1 MHKANRTPML
11 TCLLTLLLPAV
22 STAQTCNTAHL
33 VAATPSSQFLDN
45 NDGTVTNK
53 KTKLTWKKC
62 SEAQLWNSTTS
73 QCDGTAEAYTWQEAL
88 AQAPLANS
96 DRFAEKTD
104 WRLPNF
110 QELATLVETQCS
122 EPSINLSVFPGT
134 SPEVFWSASPYGS
147 KSDFAHYVN
156 FNIGQISASTK
167 TETYLVRLVRGG
179 VW

>member
-1 MHKANRTPML
+1 MYKTNKAVLLP
-11 TCLLTLLLPAV
+11 CLLSAILPTLSA
-22 STAQTCNTAHL
+22 AQTCNTTHM
-33 VAATPSSQFLDN
+33 VAATSSRQFTDN
-45 NDGTVTNK
+45 NDGTVTDK

-62 SEAQLWNSTTS
+62 SEAQLWNSNTS
-73 QCDGTAEAYTWQEAL
+73 ECDGIANAYTWQEAL
-88 AQAPLANS
+88 AQVPLANS

-156 FNIGQISASTK
+156 FNMGHISASNK
-167 TETYLVRLVRGG
+167 TETYLVRLVRGK